1 MEDSMS
7 HLKSKLALGRFAVST
22 KKLFFMGVFLIISA
36 FAFADEGK
44 LENIVDQ
51 FWKSDS
57 AAYVKITEKGKI
69 TYKIK
74 NAISVMEVDG
84 DMINIYVTTPW
95 LYKSNVFGYADG
107 KYWTISSDDNA
118 NIIIVRN

>member
-1 MEDSMS
+1 MS

-22 KKLFFMGVFLIISA
+22 KKIIFLGVFLIISA

-44 LENIVDQ
+44 LENLVDQ
-51 FWKSDS
+51 FWKNDS
-57 AAYVKITEKGKI
+57 AVYIKITEKNKI

-74 NAISVMEVDG
+74 NSISVMEVDG
-84 DMINIYVTTPW
+84 DMLNIYVNTSS

-118 NIIIVRN
+118 NIIIVKN

>member
-1 MEDSMS
+1 MS
-7 HLKSKLALGRFAVST
+7 HLKSELALGRFAVST

-57 AAYVKITEKGKI
+57 SAYVKITEKGKI

-84 DMINIYVTTPW
+84 DMINIYVTTPS

>member
-1 MEDSMS
+1 MS

-51 FWKSDS
+51 FWKNDS
-57 AAYVKITEKGKI
+57 AAYVKIIEKNKI

-74 NAISVMEVDG
+74 NSISVMEVDG
-84 DMINIYVTTPW
+84 DTINIYVTTPY
-95 LYKSNVFGYADG
+95 LYKSNVVGYVDG

-118 NIIIVRN
+118 NIIMVRN

>member
-7 HLKSKLALGRFAVST
+7 NLKSKLTLGRFAVST
-22 KKLFFMGVFLIISA
+22 KKLFFIGVLLITSA

-51 FWKSDS
+51 FWKNDS
-57 AAYVKITEKGKI
+57 ATYVKITEKDKI

-74 NAISVMEVDG
+74 NSISVMEVDG
-84 DMINIYVTTPW
+84 DMINIYVNTPY

-118 NIIIVRN
+118 NIIIVKN

>member
-1 MEDSMS
+1 MS
-7 HLKSKLALGRFAVST
+7 RLKSKLALGRFAVST
-22 KKLFFMGVFLIISA
+22 KKIIFVGVFLIISA
-36 FAFADEGK
+36 FAFADGK
-44 LENIVDQ
+44 LENLVDQ
-51 FWKSDS
+51 FWKNDS
-57 AAYVKITEKGKI
+57 AVYVKITEKNKI

-74 NAISVMEVDG
+74 NSISVMEVDG
-84 DMINIYVTTPW
+84 DMINIYVTTPS